1 MKENIYM
8 DLNSLLNYIPLK
20 KSTIYSKVSRKQIP
34 YRKIGK
40 KLIFNKIEINNW
52 INNSGKHIAPAEDF
66 PTLNI

>member
-1 MKENIYM
+1 M
-8 DLNSLLNYIPLK
+8 DINDLMNYVPLK

-52 INNSGKHIAPAEDF
+52 INNSGKHLNTEEDF